1 MDTLGTALQAADAG
15 ARVAG
20 IAVVR
25 WVGPRRDVRT
35 WTGAVVAK
43 RECEVV
49 DATLRP
55 TTLAVWG
62 YDKVVELGKLLHE
75 VISYTGRASD
85 WRGRSLNAD
94 KIERVRCD
102 ELKRR
107 FFAPGVRAYLS
118 TKSCEARDAYS
129 VTSALPRDS
138 SIGGDALYRPSS
150 FVATYTQ
157 ALPKAHVLSRNPS
170 PLKLADAIWRDVS
183 KRKRLRVR
191 LKRHAWPLLAKL
203 ARRYSSAKISEI
215 FKKHAPAEDVVD
227 ATCAARFV
235 VGACRSV
242 VPRSFFGNKRNE
254 RRYYRALDAFLRAG
268 DVGGRVSGRRLREVL
283 AESHI
288 TWTHA
293 DRARRPASDMRA
305 ARELLETFCLWVLTD
320 LALPLLRARLAAFP
334 SVAGVPEY
342 RSKVAW
348 RAAELHALEGSEHLQ
363 RVPREVPRPP
373 RSAKV
378 RGVPKP
384 AGGVRLIQALGRRG
398 AGQRAPGAAC
408 LHDAVL
414 ALRAVWK
421 SNSESSARAGV
432 ASMAWRPMRR
442 RRREILISAQITG
455 RGAAAARAVGLR
467 GRRGRRALA
476 RAAPGPGPELRG
488 LGARRVGLLRPP
500 GPAAPRRRLR
510 RRPGA
515 RLVPDP
521 RRPARVD

>member
-1 MDTLGTALQAADAG
+1 MDTLGTALQSAEAG
-15 ARVAG
+15 ARVSG

-25 WVGPRRDVRT
+25 WVGPRKDVRT

-49 DATLRP
+49 DATLQP

-62 YDKVVELGKLLHE
+62 YDKVVALGSMMHE

-107 FFAPGVRAYLS
+107 FFAPGARAYLS

-138 SIGGDALYRPSS
+138 SVGGDALYRASG

-157 ALPKAHVLSRNPS
+157 ALPKTHVLSSNPS
-170 PLKLADAIWRDVS
+170 PRKLADAIWRDAS

-191 LKRHAWPLLAKL
+191 LKKHAWPLLAKL
-203 ARRYSSAKISEI
+203 ARGYSSPRI
-215 FKKHAPAEDVVD
+215 AEVFRRTVSGENVVD
-227 ATCAARFV
+227 ATRAARFV

-242 VPRSFFGNKRNE
+242 VPRAFFGSKRNE

-268 DVGGRVSGRRLREVL
+268 DVGGRINGRRLREVL

-293 DRARRPASDMRA
+293 DRARRPASDLRT

-342 RSKVAW
+342 RSKAAW

-363 RVPREVPRPP
+363 RVPREAPRPP

-398 AGQRAPGAAC
+398 AGHRAPGAAC

-414 ALRAVWK
+414 ALRVEGLCGNQM
-421 SNSESSARAGV
+421 SRRFSAYG
-432 ASMAWRPMRR
+432 
-442 RRREILISAQITG
+442 
-455 RGAAAARAVGLR
+455 
-467 GRRGRRALA
+467 
-476 RAAPGPGPELRG
+476 
-488 LGARRVGLLRPP
+488 
-500 GPAAPRRRLR
+500 
-510 RRPGA
+510 
-515 RLVPDP
+515 
-521 RRPARVD
+521 